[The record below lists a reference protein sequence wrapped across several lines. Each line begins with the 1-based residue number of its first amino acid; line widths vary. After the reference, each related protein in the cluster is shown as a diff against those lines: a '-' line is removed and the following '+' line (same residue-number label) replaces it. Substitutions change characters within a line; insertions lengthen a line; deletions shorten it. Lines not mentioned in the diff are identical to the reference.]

1 MFKVLIVDDEPTIRE
16 GLAALIPWEEY
27 RISQVETAKNGEEA
41 LQLHEMLSPDLM
53 IVDIK
58 MPGMTG
64 IELIERIRRKDPL
77 VHFIILSGYA
87 EFEYAKSA
95 ISVGVEGY
103 LLKPILEEE
112 LMDYLARLK
121 LKWEQA
127 QLYQQLKDRLE
138 DENKER
144 MIESLLRGE
153 IDAGIYKFF
162 EKLRWSNYRILL
174 ITLENVI
181 DLPSKK
187 QLLKVY
193 FSNGQS
199 AIVST
204 YQQFLLAVFDGDS
217 CQDDLHNELQKSVFH
232 QSNQY
237 TAALSEPV
245 ESLEEIA
252 KAYQITKQLLANR
265 FFYEQDQILTIQ
277 SKPLLT
283 IEEKKQKEQKSLKM
297 QVEVLFYS
305 IELGDQQAVQKICL
319 EMVEEWMQENPSEES
334 IKKNFIQLISTLIN
348 KLISDY
354 QELTDTFTNLMEKVI
369 EIEKQS
375 TIKQLITYIDSIF
388 SEIIG
393 QMDQQDSDL
402 IVKKMIHLI
411 ERHYHTNIK
420 LDTLAETFHY
430 HRAYLGKLFKDY
442 TGEYFNTYLDKI
454 RIENSKK
461 LLLEDLKI
469 YQVAERVGYAN
480 VDYFHSKFKKYVG
493 IPPSEYRK
501 RKLIGK

>member
-103 LLKPILEEE
+103 LLKPIVEEE

-245 ESLEEIA
+245 ESLEEI
-252 KAYQITKQLLANR
+252 
-265 FFYEQDQILTIQ
+265 
-277 SKPLLT
+277 
-283 IEEKKQKEQKSLKM
+283 
-297 QVEVLFYS
+297 
-305 IELGDQQAVQKICL
+305 
-319 EMVEEWMQENPSEES
+319 
-334 IKKNFIQLISTLIN
+334 
-348 KLISDY
+348 
-354 QELTDTFTNLMEKVI
+354 
-369 EIEKQS
+369 
-375 TIKQLITYIDSIF
+375 
-388 SEIIG
+388 
-393 QMDQQDSDL
+393 
-402 IVKKMIHLI
+402 
-411 ERHYHTNIK
+411 
-420 LDTLAETFHY
+420 
-430 HRAYLGKLFKDY
+430 
-442 TGEYFNTYLDKI
+442 
-454 RIENSKK
+454 
-461 LLLEDLKI
+461 
-469 YQVAERVGYAN
+469 
-480 VDYFHSKFKKYVG
+480 
-493 IPPSEYRK
+493 
-501 RKLIGK
+501 